1 MQSLSHWKCTSG
13 MQKHL
18 IFVCLYTFRSCMLCF
33 LICTHICFHLIL
45 NVKILR
51 TLENRIP
58 LQLFEKWHN
67 LSYCYVSY
75 AKLETS
81 DISRTGALFL
91 KSFLERVEENHIYD
105 QVKPNSAV
113 KTRTVYRGCDVCYQV
128 FWENGKI
135 DFISKIWNFNINFQT

>member
-1 MQSLSHWKCTSG
+1 MYALFSYLHTYMLSSDIKRANPQNT
-13 MQKHL
+13 Q
-18 IFVCLYTFRSCMLCF
+18 
-33 LICTHICFHLIL
+33 
-45 NVKILR
+45 
-51 TLENRIP
+51 NRIP

-75 AKLETS
+75 AKSETS

-91 KSFLERVEENHIYD
+91 KSFLERVEENHIYN

-128 FWENGKI
+128 F
-135 DFISKIWNFNINFQT
+135 